1 MKRAPKID
9 NCNLSRLTHR
19 LRTKRHAPVKPSI
32 GQELMTSIKYRA
44 YQPTAGKADLALS
57 PTAAAQKVCQIRS
70 KASTPPKSP

>member
-44 YQPTAGKADLALS
+44 YQPTAGK
-57 PTAAAQKVCQIRS
+57 PTAQIPI
-70 KASTPPKSP
+70 ATNNPPR